1 MAVADQ
7 PVTGHPRSAGP
18 SAQEIMANDAVPA
31 PPTLRM
37 ESQFDMGTDDI
48 PVERYFS
55 REFHDLEVERVWR
68 RVWQVAAREDDI
80 PNVGDTL
87 VYDIADMSFL
97 LVRSAPGT
105 IKAYYNAC
113 LHRGTQLRS
122 RDGFAPELRC
132 PFHGWTWN
140 LDGSIKSIPCQWD
153 FAHLPEDQLALPE
166 ARVGTWGGWV
176 FINPDPG
183 AMALEEY
190 LGTFPEHFIWDTSK
204 RYKSL
209 HVSKLLR
216 VNWKAC
222 LEAFME
228 SYHVIATHPQI
239 LTYLGDA
246 NTQYDVFPGTGPG
259 VPGWNRMNTLSGVP
273 SPHLGYTPPE
283 DEILAAQMSY
293 YGVEP
298 PPVPEGETARR
309 MLAARSRAAFATKPA
324 SIPGDEL
331 SDSEAVDNILYYV
344 FPNFQPW
351 GGMSPINY
359 RFRPYGND
367 PESCIMDVMM
377 LVDYVG
383 DEKPPSA
390 KVIHLGFDDDWT
402 EAEDLGALAM
412 VFNQDTGNL
421 PRVQRGLHATRKP
434 GVSLGR
440 YQESRIRQIH
450 HELDNWIKRP

>member
-1 MAVADQ
+1 
-7 PVTGHPRSAGP
+7 
-18 SAQEIMANDAVPA
+18 MANDAIPA
-31 PPTLRM
+31 PATLRI
-37 ESQFDMGTDDI
+37 ESQIDLGMASI
-48 PVERYFS
+48 PVERYIS
-55 REFHDLEVERVWR
+55 RQFHDLEVERMWK
-68 RVWQVAAREDDI
+68 RVWQLAAREDDL
-80 PNVGDTL
+80 PSVGDTV

-97 LVRSAPGT
+97 LVRSAPDT
-105 IKAYYNAC
+105 IKAFYNAC

-122 RDGFAPELRC
+122 RAGYTPELRC

-140 LDGSIKSIPCQWD
+140 LDGSLKTIPCRWD
-153 FAHLPEDQLALPE
+153 FAHLEDSQLSLPE

-176 FINPDPG
+176 FINPDP
-183 AMALEEY
+183 AAVSLEDY
-190 LGTFPEHFIWDTSK
+190 LGTFPEHFVWDLSK
-204 RYKSL
+204 RYKSV

-246 NTQYDVFPGTGPG
+246 NTQYDVFPGGGPG
-259 VPGWNRMNTLSGVP
+259 RPGWNRMNTLSGVS
-273 SPHLGYTPPE
+273 SPHLGEAPPPE
-283 DEILAAQMSY
+283 DDILAAQMAS

-309 MLAARSRAAFATKPA
+309 VLAEATRKVFTPKPA
-324 SIPGDEL
+324 SIMGDEL
-331 SDSEAVDNILYYV
+331 SDSEAIDNILYYV

-351 GGMSPINY
+351 GGISPINY
-359 RFRPYGND
+359 RFRPNGND
-367 PESCIMDVMM
+367 PDSCIMDVMF
-377 LVDYVG
+377 LVDPPG

-402 EAEDLGALAM
+402 EAEDLGSLAM

-421 PRVQRGLHATRKP
+421 PRVQRGLHATKQR
-434 GVSLGR
+434 GTNLGR

-450 HELDNWIKRP
+450 HELDYWINRP